1 MSSSVHVDNKIKDT
15 LVLGEGLTQGL
26 DDTTLTSAKKTTFIE
41 AELELDD
48 SVESDS
54 E

>member
-41 AELELDD
+41 TELELDY
-48 SVESDS
+48 SDNS
-54 E
+54 DLE